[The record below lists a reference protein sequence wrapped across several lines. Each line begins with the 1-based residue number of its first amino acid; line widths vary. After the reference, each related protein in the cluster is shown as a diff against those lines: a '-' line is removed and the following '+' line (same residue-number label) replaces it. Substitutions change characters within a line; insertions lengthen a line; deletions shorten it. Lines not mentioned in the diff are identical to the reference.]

1 VRQRLFT
8 RVLLPAV
15 VAVAFILPV
24 HASVS
29 YSCGAGISTDVCSFL
44 NVTIAGYYNNTF
56 TNADAAIYIQ
66 LGSTGL
72 GESEFDRVELSYSS
86 YVATFDAE
94 STDSAAIAELPSSNP
109 DVADGGVYVTAAQ
122 LEALGFSITAG
133 KYGVNLSGGSCKLG
147 TSDCYNGVITISN
160 GADLYYRPNG
170 GTIGMTQYDFYSV
183 AEHETDEILGTA
195 SCLFDIDGATGN
207 GCTNRSGTSAGV
219 SATDLYRYS
228 SPGAFAWTSS
238 STAYF
243 SIDGGKTVIAAYNN
257 TANGGDYGDWVYQSS
272 CSADLV
278 QDYAATPGCSPD
290 IINDQGTPEIQLLN
304 AVGFD
309 LQQVPEPATLA
320 LLGSGL
326 ILVGVRYRRRK
337 RGK

>member
-1 VRQRLFT
+1 MRQRFIT
-8 RVLLPAV
+8 GVLLPSL
-15 VAVAFILPV
+15 VAVAFSLPV
-24 HASVS
+24 DASVS
-29 YSCGAGISTDVCSFL
+29 YSCGAGISADVCNFL

-72 GESEFDRVELSYSS
+72 GESEFDRIELSYSS
-86 YVATFDAE
+86 YATTFDAE
-94 STDSAAIAELPSSNP
+94 STDSAAIAELPSTNP
-109 DVADGGVYVTAAQ
+109 DVAGGGVYVTAAQ
-122 LEALGFSITAG
+122 LEALGLSITAG
-133 KYGVNLSGGSCKLG
+133 RYGVNLSGSSCKLG
-147 TSDCYNGVITISN
+147 TSGCYNGVITISN

-195 SCLFDIDGATGN
+195 SCLVDISGAAGN

-228 SPGAFAWTSS
+228 SQGTFAWTSS

-243 SIDGGKTVIAAYNN
+243 SIDGGKTMLAAYNN
-257 TANGGDYGDWVYQSS
+257 TPNGGDYGDWVYQSS

-278 QDYAATPGCSPD
+278 QDYAATPGCSPN
-290 IINDQGTPEIQLLN
+290 IITDQGTPEIQLLN

-309 LQQVPEPATLA
+309 LSAPEPATFA
-320 LLGSGL
+320 LLGASLIGL
-326 ILVGVRYRRRK
+326 GVIGMQRRRRK
-337 RGK
+337 